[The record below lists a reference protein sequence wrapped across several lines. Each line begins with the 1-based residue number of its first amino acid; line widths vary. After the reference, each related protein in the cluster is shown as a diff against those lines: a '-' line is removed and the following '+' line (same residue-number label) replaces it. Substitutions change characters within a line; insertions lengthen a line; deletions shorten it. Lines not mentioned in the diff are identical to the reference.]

1 MDAKWPLLIITVGL
15 LIGVGVLIVSMDR
28 DTVMRNWK
36 TRRCE
41 IPVMFAS
48 VFFKPDDDPRTSFD
62 FGTANF
68 QFCMKSYVDRFME
81 NITAPTSALFGKQ
94 ANLTANVMDMLQSV
108 RTIAANMF
116 AGFSVYL
123 AQFYRR
129 FNASVFE
136 ISKIIQFL
144 RMAMRRISAVAMSF
158 IYMGISLFNGMLNS
172 IQFIIRV
179 VLIICGIMVAIMIIL
194 FFILFPVIP
203 LILATLGIIATTVF
217 SLTGLISPTV
227 ASEANA
233 MKGPFCFAEWTQ
245 MSVIEN
251 GQQRQKPIAE
261 IQIGDQ
267 LSDGS
272 YITAVIVMD
281 GLDVPLYQIGS
292 VYVSGS
298 HLVKGTDKQWK
309 SVTEDARAVISPRL
323 SRVVYCFNTT
333 TNVITIDGL
342 QFRDWEEIAN
352 DDIHG
357 QIIWNYMVSSILHR
371 DRAFGYWKDNL
382 KNYVNVALLGPD
394 VPVKTLS
401 GYIPIHTIKIGDFI
415 LDRRGNEQEVRGI
428 IRGEVEYD
436 ATRTIGSAWKTEL
449 YEYVNSLW
457 LKGVATVY
465 PGIDKTEGYSLI
477 TEEGIIIIKE
487 SDKELC
493 VRDFT
498 EIGYQH
504 LYKTYSYV
512 EARLR
517 MKE

>member
-1 MDAKWPLLIITVGL
+1 MDAKWPLVLLTVAL
-15 LIGVGVLIVSMDR
+15 LTGVGVLIISMDR
-28 DTVMRNWK
+28 ENVMSNWK

-41 IPVMFAS
+41 IPILFAS
-48 VFFKPDDDPRTSFD
+48 VFFKPDDDPRTTSE
-62 FGTANF
+62 FGKANF
-68 QFCMKSYVDRFME
+68 EFCMKSYVDRFME
-81 NITAPTSALFGKQ
+81 NITAPTAALFGKQ
-94 ANLTANVMDMLQSV
+94 ANVTANIMDILQSV
-108 RTIAANMF
+108 RNIAANMF

-144 RMAMRRISAVAMSF
+144 RMAMRRISGVAMSF
-158 IYMGISLFNGMLNS
+158 IYMGISLFNGMLNT

-179 VLIICGIMVAIMIIL
+179 VLIICGIMAAIMIIL

-203 LILATLGIIATTVF
+203 LILATLGIIASTVF
-217 SLTGLISPTV
+217 SLKGLLSPSI
-227 ASEANA
+227 ASEETS
-233 MKGPFCFAEWTQ
+233 MRGPFCFAEWTQ
-245 MSVIEN
+245 LSVLEH
-251 GQQRQKPIAE
+251 GQQRQKPVTE

-309 SVTEDARAVISPRL
+309 SVTEDERAVISPRL
-323 SRVVYCFNTT
+323 SKVVYCFNTT

-357 QIIWNYMVSSILHR
+357 QTIWNYMVSSILHH
-371 DRAFGYWKDNL
+371 DRAFGYWKDNV

-401 GYIPIHTIKIGDFI
+401 GYMPIRAIQIGDFI

-436 ATRTIGSAWKTEL
+436 AAHTIGNAWKTEL
-449 YEYVNSLW
+449 YEYVNGIW
-457 LKGVATVY
+457 LKGIATIY
-465 PGIDKTEGYSLI
+465 PGVDKTEGYSLI
-477 TEEGIIIIKE
+477 TEEGIIVIKE
-487 SDKELC
+487 SDKETV